1 MPVFF
6 SGAAS
11 SSHCSGLFCTNLLSS
26 EFCALSR
33 RYNYAVKHL
42 PRNILRATACALI
55 VPAIV
60 LLYTRVVPPNATTV
74 ALTFLL
80 AVLLVSANWGF
91 WYAAFVAVFST
102 LLFNFYFLPPYGTF
116 TIADPQNWVAL
127 FAFLATAVIAG
138 QLSERA
144 RRETE
149 RATQRRK
156 EIERL
161 YAFSQRLLIVESLP
175 ELLNS
180 LPRHIT
186 ESFGGRGAAIFL
198 AGRSDV
204 YRSGPDTREI
214 ETDRLQS
221 VAARG
226 EPLMVPESGLAFVPM
241 RLGVKSI
248 GSIGISGV
256 ELSHETFDALATLV
270 AIAIERT
277 RAVENV
283 GKAEAS
289 RENEKLPSA
298 ILDSIAHEF
307 RTPLTGIKASVT
319 SLLSGGFD
327 GAQQTE
333 FLTIINEEADRLN
346 HLVEEAT
353 QMARLESH
361 QVELDLQP
369 HPIRQ
374 AIDRALEAG
383 RKLLAAHPVTVNAA
397 ATLPLVAF
405 DMELIVNVVL
415 QFLENAAKY
424 SAPDAPIK
432 VSAEVIANQL
442 EVSVADRGPGIEEFE
457 QGLIFDKFYRGKDNR
472 YSVQGT
478 GMGLAIARAVVEAHS
493 GKVGVTSQVG
503 QGSVFWFLLP
513 LRPPG

>member
-1 MPVFF
+1 M
-6 SGAAS
+6 
-11 SSHCSGLFCTNLLSS
+11 
-26 EFCALSR
+26 
-33 RYNYAVKHL
+33 
-42 PRNILRATACALI
+42 I

-60 LLYTRVVPPNATTV
+60 LFYRHGPHANPTTV

-80 AVLLVSANWGF
+80 AVLIVSANWGF
-91 WYAAFVAVFST
+91 WYAASLA
-102 LLFNFYFLPPYGTF
+102 LLATFAFNFFFLPPVGTL

-127 FAFLATAVIAG
+127 CAFLVTAVIAG

-144 RRETE
+144 RRETV
-149 RATQRRK
+149 RANQRRK

-161 YAFSQRLLIVESLP
+161 YAFSQRLLIVESVP

-180 LPRHIT
+180 LPRHIV

-198 AGRSDV
+198 AGRTDV
-204 YRSGPDTREI
+204 YRSSPETHEI
-214 ETDRLQS
+214 RTERLQS

-226 EPLMVPESGLAFVPM
+226 EPVMVVEENLAFVPM

-248 GSIGISGV
+248 GSIGVSGV
-256 ELSHETFDALATLV
+256 ELSHETLDAMASLV

-277 RAVENV
+277 RALENV

-289 RENEKLPSA
+289 RENEKLRSA

-327 GAQQTE
+327 AAMQNE
-333 FLTIINEEADRLN
+333 FLVIINEEADRLN

-361 QVELDLQP
+361 QVELDRQP
-369 HPIRQ
+369 HQIAE
-374 AIDRALEAG
+374 AIERALESG
-383 RKLLAAHPVTVNAA
+383 KKLLGEHSITVNAN
-397 ATLPLVAF
+397 TNLPPVAF
-405 DMELIVNVVL
+405 DMELIVNVLL

-424 SAPDAPIK
+424 SPPDAPIRI
-432 VSAEVIANQL
+432 SAEASSDQL
-442 EVSVADRGPGIEEFE
+442 QVSVADRGPGIEEFE
-457 QGLIFDKFYRGKDNR
+457 QSLIFDKFYRGKDNR

-478 GMGLAIARAVVEAHS
+478 GMGLAIARAVVEAHG

-503 QGSVFWFLLP
+503 QGSVFWFSLP
-513 LRPPG
+513 IRAA